1 MKQSLIV
8 DLGTVDKETAA
19 RYPGAVEG
27 MKLLKY
33 DFVLVSELETAA
45 LRDQKS
51 IEALGRLG
59 LKVKIEDGLPIP
71 ELD

>member
-1 MKQSLIV
+1 VKQSLIV

>member
-1 MKQSLIV
+1 V